1 MNRENMV
8 ENLSNLI
15 SKVLLTYNNINDI
28 LAVDLEIF
36 DVNELGYININ
47 NPQETCGHL
56 KKKAADAI
64 AGEIIE
70 EIFKLIEEKR

>member
-28 LAVDLEIF
+28 LAVDLEVF
-36 DVNELGYININ
+36 DVNELGYINRN
-47 NPQETCGHL
+47 KPQETCGHL

>member
-1 MNRENMV
+1 MNKENMV

-15 SKVLLTYNNINDI
+15 TKVLLTYNNINDI

-36 DVNELGYININ
+36 DVSELGYINRN

-64 AGEIIE
+64 ADAIIE
-70 EIFKLIEEKR
+70 ANFKLN

>member
-15 SKVLLTYNNINDI
+15 STVLLTYNNINDL

-36 DVNELGYININ
+36 DVNEFGYININ

-64 AGEIIE
+64 AGAIIE
-70 EIFKLIEEKR
+70 ANFKLI

>member
-15 SKVLLTYNNINDI
+15 STVLLTYNNINDI
-28 LAVDLEIF
+28 LAIDLEVF
-36 DVNELGYININ
+36 DVDELGYINRN
-47 NPQETCGHL
+47 NPQETYGHL

>member
-36 DVNELGYININ
+36 DVNEFGYININ

-64 AGEIIE
+64 ANAIIE
-70 EIFKLIEEKR
+70 ENFKLI

>member
-15 SKVLLTYNNINDI
+15 SQVLLTYNNINDI
-28 LAVDLEIF
+28 LAVDMEVF
-36 DVNELGYININ
+36 DVNELGYINRN
-47 NPQETCGHL
+47 RPQETCGHL

-64 AGEIIE
+64 ASAIIE
-70 EIFKLIEEKR
+70 ANFKLI